1 MFAKRIFDLCFSFV
15 GLIILA
21 PLFIA
26 ISVWIKIDSQGSI
39 FFRQIRVG
47 KFGKEFKIIKFR
59 TMVENA
65 ESLGKQITV
74 SNDSRITTSGSFL
87 RKYKLDELPQLFN
100 VLKGEMSL
108 VGPRPE
114 VPKYVC
120 LYTSEQRQIL
130 SVLPGITDLASIKF
144 RNENEI
150 LAQAF
155 DPEKVYIEQIMP
167 NKLELNQ
174 AYICQSSILFDLYLI
189 LETLR
194 RLIFP

>member
-1 MFAKRIFDLCFSFV
+1 MAKRIFDFFFSLA

-21 PLFIA
+21 PLFII
-26 ISVWIKIDSQGSI
+26 ISLWIKIDSQGSVV
-39 FFRQIRVG
+39 FCQDRVG
-47 KFGKEFKIIKFR
+47 KLGKEFKIFKFR

-74 SNDSRITTSGSFL
+74 SGDSRITTCGSFL

-100 VLKGEMSL
+100 VLRGEMSL

-114 VPKYVC
+114 VPKYVR
-120 LYTSEQRQIL
+120 LYTSEQRQVL

-174 AYICQSSILFDLYLI
+174 AYIRQSSFFFDLYLI

-194 RLIFP
+194 RLVLP